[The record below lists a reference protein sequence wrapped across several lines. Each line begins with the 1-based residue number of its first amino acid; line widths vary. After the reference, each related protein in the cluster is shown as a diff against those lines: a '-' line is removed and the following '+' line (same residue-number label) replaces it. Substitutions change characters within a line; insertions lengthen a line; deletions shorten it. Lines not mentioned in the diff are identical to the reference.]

1 MTPWLRSSQGNH
13 SRQQYTNN
21 QQQTRLKNAKLI
33 LHHKY
38 ETAPHHYPFSFPFR
52 RGTNERVGNCVP
64 FPANRGPGCCR
75 HALHPLPHS
84 TSHASPSRF
93 PNRPQL
99 VPLNTT
105 QDSSTTH
112 SLLASASRQTPGLS
126 EWKKEGRKEGREPE
140 SASSFV
146 VVVVTTHRT
155 KTPSG
160 VRGHR
165 PSINFRRFFDSSIF
179 RFFDFFAIFHFQKST
194 KQFFRRRLS
203 SSFVVVRRRSSFVV
217 RTAMRWSIQP
227 SSPSARRP
235 TTQCLIAIRN
245 AVRLGSGNPSLPSV
259 DSIIVAARSCRFVAT
274 SFACVCVMDD
284 ACKIVARS
292 HAHAAAR
299 GDARHGT
306 HELDN
311 TAPSTKEPSTATRG
325 GVHQ

>member
-179 RFFDFFAIFHFQKST
+179 RFFDFFAIFKN
-194 KQFFRRRLS
+194 RRNNFLDGGC
-203 SSFVVVRRRSSFVV
+203 RRRSSLFVFVV
-217 RTAMRWSIQP
+217 RRSNCNALEHPAFVSLGASTDNAMFDCYSK
-227 SSPSARRP
+227 RRP
-235 TTQCLIAIRN
+235 AGVGKPFPTLRRFDHSCGEELQIRGY
-245 AVRLGSGNPSLPSV
+245 VLRV
-259 DSIIVAARSCRFVAT
+259 
-274 SFACVCVMDD
+274 CVC
-284 ACKIVARS
+284 
-292 HAHAAAR
+292 
-299 GDARHGT
+299 HG
-306 HELDN
+306 
-311 TAPSTKEPSTATRG
+311 
-325 GVHQ
+325 